1 LKVHGAR
8 YVLALKCRTI
18 FTQNQLKHL
27 TNKKESKMMRKFIT
41 IWSLAF
47 LALVP
52 AIGLAHDTWIQ
63 SGPLVT
69 RHKDVVHVDLMLG
82 NHGNNHRDFKLA
94 SKITL
99 APCTLE
105 VIAPDGTRTDLK
117 PRVVDMG
124 SAEKEGFWSAKM
136 IANQMGVY
144 QVVHTLD
151 TLHGKT
157 RAIKSSKSYFISSS
171 CFGTV
176 PSTGSDRIVP
186 LNKGLEFVLETPIKS
201 ISANRELRMQ
211 VLWNGKPQTGVAVA
225 FVPRGVKLAEEKDPQ
240 YERVSDDRGYVT
252 FTPSEGNLL
261 LAVAHHL
268 VPEERGEGF
277 DKTHY
282 GATMVLSVPHLP
294 FAP

>member
-1 LKVHGAR
+1 MSPGTQVPD
-8 YVLALKCRTI
+8 I
-18 FTQNQLKHL
+18 FHAESINEFNN
-27 TNKKESKMMRKFIT
+27 NKKEAKTMRKFIT
-41 IWSLAF
+41 VCL
-47 LALVP
+47 LALLAVVP
-52 AIGLAHDTWIQ
+52 ATSFAHDTWVQ

-136 IANQMGVY
+136 IADQMGIY